1 MNNKGFAITTV
12 IYGLSI
18 MGILLMAILMGTLSS
33 NRSNNNQFAR
43 SVEEE
48 LTRFNKTDTS
58 FKPKVSGNNPVAQK
72 FVVPEGESGWYRIEL
87 WGAQGKTITGSHEK
101 EEEKVK
107 NAYGAYTSGII
118 ELKEGDELFFFVGRN
133 RGDNNNG
140 AATEVRIK
148 DGDYTDVISYNT
160 RIMVAAG
167 GGSGDYA
174 AGGTLYGYNKCMNS
188 INGYID
194 TNTMDKTYRL
204 LLPTDAPNKTNGT
217 LVGYP
222 KGYISPTAGTQCGGI
237 TPQGQTGTTSSLGTS
252 GGGDG
257 YYPGNNNSNGGVSYI
272 SGYAGSKAKIK
283 NAIQE
288 TPTYK
293 YYKLKYNE
301 GNDEYYY
308 EDSPNPPT
316 YYFVDGMMYPGVNS
330 GNGKAK
336 IQRIVEK
343 TAETQ
348 TLPRQNKKLDN
359 VQYIKDCLGNNQPG
373 AGADKKQ
380 WWSKLIVMHKGE
392 AIINTYPNTNPTY
405 EPAAT
410 RWCKT
415 INLTATYDLDEI
427 AVWHK
432 DGFDFNDH
440 TIEVSS
446 DGTNYTIIK
455 GKATIENGLI
465 LQNFP
470 SETESVTGI
479 RISAYQIDST
489 MELPE
494 AGNYYIVPV
503 LAENKVLTAPANAAD
518 SKNSIVLD
526 RINGQKRQIWS
537 IEKITN
543 PNINPTNGPEY
554 KIVELSRY
562 KALAI
567 THDENMMENTVSAQE
582 KFNNNA
588 RNEPQIWK
596 IRPMGNGT
604 YTISTV
610 MPVYDTDNPSGYL
623 VPQTNAD
630 ASDEYNQIVIGKDY
644 NSSPPI
650 TTERFKLIALEYN

>member
-1 MNNKGFAITTV
+1 
-12 IYGLSI
+12 
-18 MGILLMAILMGTLSS
+18 
-33 NRSNNNQFAR
+33 
-43 SVEEE
+43 
-48 LTRFNKTDTS
+48 
-58 FKPKVSGNNPVAQK
+58 
-72 FVVPEGESGWYRIEL
+72 
-87 WGAQGKTITGSHEK
+87 
-101 EEEKVK
+101 
-107 NAYGAYTSGII
+107 
-118 ELKEGDELFFFVGRN
+118 
-133 RGDNNNG
+133 
-140 AATEVRIK
+140 
-148 DGDYTDVISYNT
+148 
-160 RIMVAAG
+160 
-167 GGSGDYA
+167 
-174 AGGTLYGYNKCMNS
+174 
-188 INGYID
+188 
-194 TNTMDKTYRL
+194 
-204 LLPTDAPNKTNGT
+204 
-217 LVGYP
+217 
-222 KGYISPTAGTQCGGI
+222 
-237 TPQGQTGTTSSLGTS
+237 
-252 GGGDG
+252 
-257 YYPGNNNSNGGVSYI
+257 
-272 SGYAGSKAKIK
+272 
-283 NAIQE
+283 
-288 TPTYK
+288 
-293 YYKLKYNE
+293 
-301 GNDEYYY
+301 
-308 EDSPNPPT
+308 
-316 YYFVDGMMYPGVNS
+316 MYPGVNS

-359 VQYIKDCLGNNQPG
+359 VQYIKDCLGNNQPTG

-415 INLTATYDLDEI
+415 INLNATYDLDEI

-432 DGFDFNDH
+432 DGIDFNDH

-446 DGTNYTIIK
+446 DGTNYTVIK
-455 GKATIENGLI
+455 GKATRENGLI

-479 RISAYQIDST
+479 RISAYQIDSI

-503 LAENKVLTAPANAAD
+503 LAENKVLTAPAKATD

-644 NSSPPI
+644 QQTEPI